1 MTVCL
6 NDRNG
11 LVLVLQVGDGITEF
25 SALGR
30 LKVTAVRLG
39 TGTRL
44 ALLPG

>member
-30 LKVTAVRLG
+30 LKVTTVRLG

>member
-6 NDRNG
+6 NDRNR
-11 LVLVLQVGDGITEF
+11 LVLVLQVGDGTIEL

-44 ALLPG
+44 VLPPV